1 MLNANGSY
9 VFTPV
14 KSFYGLLS
22 FNYDL
27 CDDGAPQAC
36 SKATLYILVRPVSL
50 PSPDIN
56 ATYVNKN
63 LFGDVS
69 TNDRFIPGTTYSILN
84 ALPSNPATTLPSM
97 TNKGYYT
104 FLSFVPGTFLFNVE
118 LCPPFASGFGC
129 ELTQLKI
136 DVLQVAD
143 TTSNKPVA
151 HTDIT
156 MTMFNT
162 PVTIP
167 SLVNDRSGLENGKL
181 DSTQVQIIVQPDS
194 GVANVSIFNGDITY
208 IPNATFFGNDTITY
222 KVCELNKPTLCAT
235 AIQVITVLE
244 PNAANNTSAADDYY
258 TTKAGVP
265 LSGLILMN
273 DRDPEGH
280 GKGVADN
287 SLRTPITLA
296 DQLSWKVSLRSLTK
310 ILDTTVTS
318 VGRFEIFN
326 DGTFTFTPTPTFF
339 GPYNLPYQQCDMGT
353 PVACARATI
362 YVLVNPPAAAVIP
375 SGPVACVS
383 DVNINLNQTCQYFVT
398 PNMVLL
404 GDVGNDLSIKINDSN
419 PTNGAVLDGVS
430 PATVGWLY
438 SVYRPNGDFICSGRI
453 HAFDKSKPEVTKPN
467 DVNLICDAVNKV
479 QDVPA
484 SWLNTSYQF
493 FTGKPTNVYD
503 NCGGPLSLKVT
514 DVLSYFNCGVD
525 NIYATINRSF
535 RYTDKYGN
543 DSVVI
548 QKINFRRPINSTA
561 IGTPVNQV
569 RLGNFGPLGANT
581 KYTTI
586 NGQVDQNATV
596 FTTYARNRR
605 DTLVFNSCA
614 APTSST
620 EIRSYL
626 RDAYKYVYLIDPS
639 TYRKDTAYLFDDL
652 CNYQVAFSYS
662 TFPGCNSG
670 SHIQALVSIMDGC
683 TNAILVDTL
692 SLIFQDTIAPQF
704 MANSTQLNGIRGSLE
719 NAPVQMN
726 ASTESCSGSIRLPS
740 NAGINGWILSSHF
753 NVKVS
758 DNCNGSN
765 VLFSYKLETKN
776 HWNGYYVPR
785 STWVEDGYVAMPM
798 PDQSIVYNN
807 LPIGEH
813 RLIVSAFDQCA
824 NTGLDTFYFN
834 LVDNTLP
841 VMACKDKLNVSIT
854 SNSSDN
860 WYLNGRYAKSLYPGE
875 GEKSAGRVYVSDI
888 NDGSRDNCRLDSLYV
903 RRMFT
908 SSCLDFLKTNMIYD
922 RFGLNPNGVVDISDF
937 EPVVGKSDTYWTP
950 RGMPYIEI
958 FCCDLS
964 AGNKEIMV
972 ELWGR
977 DGGALPFASS
987 QSAWSHCWSVINIE
1001 DKSAPV
1007 ITKVDYTLSGNAGK
1021 KNWIYCTDKEAIK
1034 AVQQEDLSVLRF
1046 GFPSIFGLECNG
1058 KVTYSSRE
1066 KLHCDTGLIYRT
1078 WVVEKELKPGMV
1090 VSVSYTDSIFV
1101 LAHHKYTITVPA
1113 DVVTDCSDQGGK
1125 SIPGVS
1131 FNETGCDLL
1140 AISVSPDKI
1149 YDRDVK
1155 GDQCKTIYR
1164 TSTVINWCQVPNQF
1178 QCSNAADPMLFATVL
1193 PRNTSG
1199 IGQVYQFEKKMVSPP
1214 SMVSH
1219 FVNGPMVVN
1228 LLGSTTNIFNSLL
1241 KLNPGCTGT
1250 LGEQSFAWQ
1259 YTQIIMVK
1267 DTVAPVIGEN
1277 YSAPDFGVSSQN
1289 QCLAAGKIA
1298 FKVTDNCTSSPLW
1311 LEKAVIYEKNG
1322 QVAVGKVNTILPLS
1336 FTGSVEVSVSDLT
1349 AGVSAAKLYELLVTV
1364 RDGCGVSSTKKLPF
1378 SVSVKAAPAMVCVQS
1393 LTTTLMKT
1401 DDNQAMQRI
1410 RAIDFFQDI
1419 DRNWSAGACSPVVAV
1434 GISRD
1439 MNASF
1444 STDSSVV
1451 VTCND
1456 IGVIPVKV
1464 FLKDAYGNIS
1474 FCSTFINVEDNA
1486 KVCPA
1491 SNILKSDIAGVIRTV
1506 NKLPIPKV
1514 SMKLAGHKDREMS
1527 TNDKGIYTF
1536 EALPNGYD
1544 YTVKPTL
1551 DKDHLNGVSTFDL
1564 ILITKHILG
1573 VRPLETPHQLIAA
1586 DVNKSGS
1593 ISTLDLI
1600 QLRKLILNV
1609 AVNFPNNT
1617 SWRFVRDGFTFSDA
1631 LNPWS
1636 FPEIMNFNN
1645 LRNQSFGNFVGI
1657 KIGDVSGNVN
1667 PSNAVS
1673 SVIRSDKKAV
1683 PLNVMVKSLANGL
1696 FQCTFFIPYQEQ
1708 PDGFQF
1714 TLQWAN
1720 GLSLVNVLPKMLENE
1735 HIGSFIP
1742 ENMLTFSWNGD
1753 KKSGEL
1759 ITLIFQTP
1767 DGNWSNDYL
1776 SLTHRLTPI
1785 EAYLGDETVG
1795 MKLTFPDISHTD
1807 EAALW
1812 QNYPNPF
1819 HQVTNLPFY
1828 LPEAGEVVIEIS
1840 NLSGGLVKVEKAVYP
1855 KGIHHISISKKDLQ
1869 TAGVYLATMKYRSQV
1884 LVNKLV
1890 MVND

>member
-1 MLNANGSY
+1 
-9 VFTPV
+9 
-14 KSFYGLLS
+14 
-22 FNYDL
+22 
-27 CDDGAPQAC
+27 
-36 SKATLYILVRPVSL
+36 
-50 PSPDIN
+50 
-56 ATYVNKN
+56 
-63 LFGDVS
+63 
-69 TNDRFIPGTTYSILN
+69 
-84 ALPSNPATTLPSM
+84 
-97 TNKGYYT
+97 
-104 FLSFVPGTFLFNVE
+104 
-118 LCPPFASGFGC
+118 
-129 ELTQLKI
+129 
-136 DVLQVAD
+136 
-143 TTSNKPVA
+143 
-151 HTDIT
+151 
-156 MTMFNT
+156 
-162 PVTIP
+162 
-167 SLVNDRSGLENGKL
+167 
-181 DSTQVQIIVQPDS
+181 
-194 GVANVSIFNGDITY
+194 
-208 IPNATFFGNDTITY
+208 
-222 KVCELNKPTLCAT
+222 
-235 AIQVITVLE
+235 
-244 PNAANNTSAADDYY
+244 
-258 TTKAGVP
+258 
-265 LSGLILMN
+265 
-273 DRDPEGH
+273 
-280 GKGVADN
+280 
-287 SLRTPITLA
+287 
-296 DQLSWKVSLRSLTK
+296 
-310 ILDTTVTS
+310 
-318 VGRFEIFN
+318 
-326 DGTFTFTPTPTFF
+326 
-339 GPYNLPYQQCDMGT
+339 
-353 PVACARATI
+353 
-362 YVLVNPPAAAVIP
+362 
-375 SGPVACVS
+375 
-383 DVNINLNQTCQYFVT
+383 
-398 PNMVLL
+398 
-404 GDVGNDLSIKINDSN
+404 
-419 PTNGAVLDGVS
+419 
-430 PATVGWLY
+430 
-438 SVYRPNGDFICSGRI
+438 
-453 HAFDKSKPEVTKPN
+453 
-467 DVNLICDAVNKV
+467 
-479 QDVPA
+479 
-484 SWLNTSYQF
+484 
-493 FTGKPTNVYD
+493 
-503 NCGGPLSLKVT
+503 
-514 DVLSYFNCGVD
+514 
-525 NIYATINRSF
+525 
-535 RYTDKYGN
+535 
-543 DSVVI
+543 
-548 QKINFRRPINSTA
+548 
-561 IGTPVNQV
+561 
-569 RLGNFGPLGANT
+569 
-581 KYTTI
+581 
-586 NGQVDQNATV
+586 
-596 FTTYARNRR
+596 
-605 DTLVFNSCA
+605 
-614 APTSST
+614 
-620 EIRSYL
+620 
-626 RDAYKYVYLIDPS
+626 
-639 TYRKDTAYLFDDL
+639 
-652 CNYQVAFSYS
+652 
-662 TFPGCNSG
+662 
-670 SHIQALVSIMDGC
+670 
-683 TNAILVDTL
+683 
-692 SLIFQDTIAPQF
+692 
-704 MANSTQLNGIRGSLE
+704 
-719 NAPVQMN
+719 
-726 ASTESCSGSIRLPS
+726 
-740 NAGINGWILSSHF
+740 
-753 NVKVS
+753 
-758 DNCNGSN
+758 
-765 VLFSYKLETKN
+765 
-776 HWNGYYVPR
+776 
-785 STWVEDGYVAMPM
+785 
-798 PDQSIVYNN
+798 
-807 LPIGEH
+807 
-813 RLIVSAFDQCA
+813 
-824 NTGLDTFYFN
+824 
-834 LVDNTLP
+834 
-841 VMACKDKLNVSIT
+841 MACKDKLNVSIT

-937 EPVVGKSDTYWTP
+937 EPVAGKSDTYWTP

-1078 WVVEKELKPGMV
+1078 WVVEKEIKPGMV
-1090 VSVSYTDSIFV
+1090 VTVSYTDSIFV

-1113 DVVTDCSDQGGK
+1113 DVVTDCADQGSQ
-1125 SIPGVS
+1125 SIPGVT
-1131 FNETGCDLL
+1131 FDEDGCDLL
-1140 AISVSPDKI
+1140 AISMSPDRI

-1193 PRNTSG
+1193 PRNTSS
-1199 IGQVYQFEKKMVSPP
+1199 IAQVYQFEKKMVSPP
-1214 SMVSH
+1214 SVVSQ
-1219 FVNGPMVVN
+1219 FVNGPMIVN
-1228 LLGSTTNIFNSLL
+1228 ALGSTTNIFNALL

-1259 YTQIIMVK
+1259 YTQIIVVK
-1267 DTVAPVIGEN
+1267 DTVAPVIGAD
-1277 YSAPDFGVSSQN
+1277 YIAPDFGVSSQN
-1289 QCLAAGKIA
+1289 QCLAAGKIT

-1322 QVAVGKVNTILPLS
+1322 QVAVGKVNTVLPLS
-1336 FTGSVEVSVSDLT
+1336 FTKSMEVSVSDLT
-1349 AGVSAAKLYELLVTV
+1349 AGVSAAKQYELLVTV
-1364 RDGCGVSSTKKLPF
+1364 RDGCGVYSSKRLPF

-1393 LTTTLMKT
+1393 LTTSLMKT

-1444 STDSSVV
+1444 SSDSSVI

-1456 IGVIPVKV
+1456 IGVIPVRV

-1474 FCSTFINVEDNA
+1474 FCSTFIEVEDNA
-1486 KVCPA
+1486 KLCPA
-1491 SNILKSDIAGVIRTV
+1491 SNILNSSIAGVIRTV

-1514 SMKLAGHKDREMS
+1514 SMKLAGHKDRELS

-1573 VRPLETPHQLIAA
+1573 LKPLETPHQLIAA
-1586 DVNKSGS
+1586 DINRSGS

-1609 AVNFPNNT
+1609 TDYFPNNT
-1617 SWRFVRDGFTFSDA
+1617 SWRFIREGYIFPNLGNSWT
-1631 LNPWS
+1631 NN
-1636 FPEIMNFNN
+1636 FPEIFNLNN
-1645 LRNQSFGNFVGI
+1645 LKSNSYGNFVGI

-1673 SVIRSDKKAV
+1673 SVIRSDKNAV
-1683 PLNVMVKSLANGL
+1683 PLNVMVKSLANSQ

-1720 GLSLVNVLPKMLENE
+1720 GLSLVNVLPNMLENE

-1759 ITLIFQTP
+1759 ITLTFQTP

-1776 SLTHRLTPI
+1776 SLTNRLTPI

-1795 MKLTFPDISHTD
+1795 MKLIFPAVNNTD
-1807 EAALW
+1807 EAALL

-1840 NLSGGLVKVEKAVYP
+1840 NLSGGLVKVIKADYA
-1855 KGIHHISISKKDLQ
+1855 KGIHQVAIGKKDLQ
-1869 TAGVYLATMKYRSQV
+1869 TAGVYLATMKYKSQV
-1884 LVNKLV
+1884 LINKLV